1 MNNCTPPLKS
11 DLSKSLKT
19 GPDSGQEEPG
29 AATSLPGRSS
39 ATASTD
45 THGFRAPCEARGFGL
60 PQHGLLTTPEG
71 DACGRRPVSEA
82 ASRAPSAAAPP
93 PAGTRQPLGHAGTA
107 GAEPGIECH
116 LPLGSHEPPTRGH
129 PREEGAPRFTLGPE
143 TQMPTHHPAEQ
154 RPATAAP
161 RRPAE
166 STALEGKSSLSLVT
180 QL

>member
-1 MNNCTPPLKS
+1 MKSCTPPLKS

-45 THGFRAPCEARGFGL
+45 RHSRLQGSVRGRGIRASVAR
-60 PQHGLLTTPEG
+60 PPDDPG
-71 DACGRRPVSEA
+71 DNCGWQPDSEA
-82 ASRAPSAAAPP
+82 SSRAPSAAAPP

-116 LPLGSHEPPTRGH
+116 LPPGSHEPTPSGH
-129 PREEGAPRFTLGPE
+129 PREEGAPRCTHGPE
-143 TQMPTHHPAEQ
+143 TQMPTHHPAE
-154 RPATAAP
+154 
-161 RRPAE
+161 
-166 STALEGKSSLSLVT
+166 
-180 QL
+180 